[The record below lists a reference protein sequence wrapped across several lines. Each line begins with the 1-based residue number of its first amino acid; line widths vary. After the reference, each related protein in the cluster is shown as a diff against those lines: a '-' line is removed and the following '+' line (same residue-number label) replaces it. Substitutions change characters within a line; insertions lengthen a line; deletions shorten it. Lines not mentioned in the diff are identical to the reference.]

1 MNFLLGE
8 VVEDTNAQLLLTDAL
23 LGYGL
28 NFIQFGMHAEADGVK
43 LDLDDFHLPCC
54 LTAYLG

>member
-1 MNFLLGE
+1 MRE
-8 VVEDTNAQLLLTDAL
+8 VVEDTNAQLLLTYAL